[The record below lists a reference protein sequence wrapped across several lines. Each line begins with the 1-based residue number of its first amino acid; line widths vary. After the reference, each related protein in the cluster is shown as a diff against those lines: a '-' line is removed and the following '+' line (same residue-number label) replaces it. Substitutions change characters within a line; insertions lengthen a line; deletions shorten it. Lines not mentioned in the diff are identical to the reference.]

1 MQTKNWNLLTTFAL
15 AAAIALPT
23 FSAGGQDEVKNA
35 ITATPYMLKALKGG
49 ADISASWPI
58 KAIRYASDGTAVS
71 TLADGRDIKSTW
83 TLDAEGRLLVIKT
96 PGVGESRWEILE
108 VSPKI
113 FRKRNLE
120 NGVEAVQTPR

>member
-1 MQTKNWNLLTTFAL
+1 MHPKNSIISTTFAL
-15 AAAIALPT
+15 AAAIALPA
-23 FSAGGQDEVKNA
+23 FAADGQDKVKNA
-35 ITATPYMLKALKGG
+35 ITATPYTMKALKDG

-83 TLDAEGRLLVIKT
+83 TLDAEGRLLVINT